1 MSGFRVKPVL
11 RTGSAAIFDFDTWV
25 ERVVALRQRPAIGAL
40 IGLALYAAAF
50 FMRAN
55 FGAVMEPYPFLAF
68 FPAILVTAF
77 LGGLWP
83 AIGVAALSG
92 ATAWFYF
99 MSPNT
104 IWAARGSNTLGLV
117 FFVIVSAFTI
127 ALIEGLYRVA
137 FRLRAERERAAH
149 LLASREAMF
158 KELQHRVAN
167 NMQFI
172 SGLLTMQ
179 QKRLEGT
186 PAAEAL
192 EQASSRLR
200 AMSRIHR
207 RLYDPASA
215 DKAFG
220 PLIED
225 LCHELLDATGAQNI
239 VCRVDIPPISLSFD
253 HIVPLTLIVNEALT
267 NAVKHAFPDGRK
279 GTIRI
284 SLTHENEH
292 LALSVADN
300 GKGLPAGFDPAT
312 ANSLGMRIFHALA
325 GQVNGALSFADRHP
339 GAELQLRFQA

>member
-1 MSGFRVKPVL
+1 ML

-40 IGLALYAAAF
+40 IGIALYGIAF
-50 FMRAN
+50 LMRAS

-68 FPAILVTAF
+68 FPAILITAF

-83 AIGVAALSG
+83 AVGIAALSG
-92 ATAWFYF
+92 LTAWFYF

-104 IWAARGSNTLGLV
+104 IWAVRGSNLLGVL

-137 FRLRAERERAAH
+137 FRLRAERERASH

-172 SGLLTMQ
+172 SGLLSMQ
-179 QKRLEGT
+179 QRRLEGT
-186 PAAEAL
+186 PAADAL
-192 EQASSRLR
+192 EQAAARVR

-215 DKAFG
+215 DRAFG

-225 LCHELLDATGAQNI
+225 LCHELLEATGAQNI

-279 GTIRI
+279 GVIRI
-284 SLTHENEH
+284 SLTRENEH
-292 LALSVADN
+292 MALIVTDN
-300 GKGLPAGFDPAT
+300 GQGLPADFDPAS
-312 ANSLGMRIFHALA
+312 ASSLGMKIFHALA
-325 GQVNGALSFADRHP
+325 SQINGALKFADKRP
-339 GAELQLRFQA
+339 GAELQLRFQP